1 MKNKILNKLKS
12 KVFWIELVLL
22 IAYMLRLFGIY
33 DMPNEMI
40 TTIQDIITGI
50 FTIFATMN
58 NPDTR
63 EEFSWM
69 N

>member
-63 EEFSWM
+63 EEF
-69 N
+69 

>member
-1 MKNKILNKLKS
+1 MKEKILTKLKS

-22 IAYMLRLFGIY
+22 IAYILRLFEIY
-33 DMPNEMI
+33 DMPNDTI
-40 TTIQDIITGI
+40 TLIQDIITAI

-63 EEFSWM
+63 EEF
-69 N
+69 

>member
-12 KVFWIELVLL
+12 KVFWAELVLVG
-22 IAYMLRLFGIY
+22 AYILRTLEIY
-33 DMPNEMI
+33 DMPNEVI
-40 TTIQDIITGI
+40 TNIQDIITAV

-63 EEFSWM
+63 EEF
-69 N
+69 

>member
-1 MKNKILNKLKS
+1 MKDKILTKLKS

-22 IAYMLRLFGIY
+22 VAYILRLFEIY
-33 DMPNEMI
+33 DMPNDTI
-40 TTIQDIITGI
+40 TLIQDIITAI

-63 EEFSWM
+63 EEF
-69 N
+69 

>member
-22 IAYMLRLFGIY
+22 IAYILRLFGFY

-40 TTIQDIITGI
+40 NTIQDIITGI

-63 EEFSWM
+63 EEF
-69 N
+69 

>member
-1 MKNKILNKLKS
+1 MKEKILTKLKS

-22 IAYMLRLFGIY
+22 IAYILRLFEIY
-33 DMPNEMI
+33 DMPNETI
-40 TTIQDIITGI
+40 TSIQDIITAI

-63 EEFSWM
+63 EEF
-69 N
+69 

>member
-1 MKNKILNKLKS
+1 MKDKILTKLKS

-22 IAYMLRLFGIY
+22 IAYILRLFEIY
-33 DMPNEMI
+33 DMPNDTI
-40 TTIQDIITGI
+40 TLIQDIITAI

-63 EEFSWM
+63 EEF
-69 N
+69 

>member
-1 MKNKILNKLKS
+1 MKGKILTKLKS

-22 IAYMLRLFGIY
+22 IAYILRLFEIY
-33 DMPNEMI
+33 DMPNDTI
-40 TTIQDIITGI
+40 TLIQDIITAI

-63 EEFSWM
+63 EEF
-69 N
+69 

>member
-1 MKNKILNKLKS
+1 MKDKILTKLKS

-22 IAYMLRLFGIY
+22 IAYILRLFGIY
-33 DMPNEMI
+33 DMPNDTI
-40 TTIQDIITGI
+40 TLIQDIITAI

-63 EEFSWM
+63 EEF
-69 N
+69 

>member
-1 MKNKILNKLKS
+1 MMKNKILNKLKS

-22 IAYMLRLFGIY
+22 IAYTLRLFGIY

-40 TTIQDIITGI
+40 STIQDIITGI

-63 EEFSWM
+63 EEF
-69 N
+69 

>member
-22 IAYMLRLFGIY
+22 IAYILRLFGIY

-40 TTIQDIITGI
+40 STIQDIITGI

-63 EEFSWM
+63 EEF
-69 N
+69 

>member
-22 IAYMLRLFGIY
+22 IAYTLRLFGIY
-33 DMPNEMI
+33 DMPNEVI

-63 EEFSWM
+63 EEF
-69 N
+69 